1 MRFAEGGDV
10 NSEHLPPVD
19 LLVRFA
25 EGEDVS
31 IYQLWIV
38 RSVFTWCGAGEVI

>member
-19 LLVRFA
+19 LLLRFA

-38 RSVFTWCGAGEVI
+38 RSVFTWSGAGEVI